1 MISTHVL
8 DTARGAPAAR
18 IPVELDIFIS
28 GQGWHEAGHGL
39 TNEEGRIDG
48 FGEPAAPGVYRLVF
62 DVASYM
68 PHCFFPSIAITFEI
82 HNVKDEYYHVPLLL
96 SPFGYSTYRGS

>member
-18 IPVELDIFIS
+18 IPVDLDVFIS
-28 GQGWHEAGHGL
+28 GQGWREAGHGV
-39 TNEEGRIDG
+39 TNEHGRIEE
-48 FGEPAAPGVYRLVF
+48 FGEAAAPGVYRLVF

-68 PHCFFPSIAITFEI
+68 PHSFFPSIALTFEI
-82 HNVKDEYYHVPLLL
+82 HNAKEYYHVPLLL
-96 SPFGYSTYRGS
+96 SPFGYTTYRGN